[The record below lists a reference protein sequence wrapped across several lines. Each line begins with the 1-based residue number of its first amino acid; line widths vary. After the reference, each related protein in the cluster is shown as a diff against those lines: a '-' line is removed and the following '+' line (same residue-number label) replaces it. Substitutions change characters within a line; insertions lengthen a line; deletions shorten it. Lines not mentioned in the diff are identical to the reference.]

1 MGTHNTD
8 TSNQLHHKL
17 GRRRNMT
24 DRKRTIAKALAEDPE
39 LKQLWKLIL
48 SLTPEQLEL
57 ARELVIET
65 GAEADAGKEV

>member
-1 MGTHNTD
+1 
-8 TSNQLHHKL
+8 
-17 GRRRNMT
+17 MT

-48 SLTPEQLEL
+48 SLAPEQLEL